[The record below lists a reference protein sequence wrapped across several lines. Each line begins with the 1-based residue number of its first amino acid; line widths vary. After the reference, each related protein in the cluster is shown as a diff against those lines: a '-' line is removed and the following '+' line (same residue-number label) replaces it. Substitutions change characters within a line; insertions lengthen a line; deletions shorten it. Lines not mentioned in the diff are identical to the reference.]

1 MALNDEDYA
10 VVVGIDGYS
19 QLRPLQAA
27 REDADDFM
35 NWLIS
40 PEGGGIPNTPDHI
53 QIIKSPDALPD
64 DPFFASPIKRDID
77 KALRD
82 FGVRG
87 EDRIGRRLYFYFA
100 GHGFGAE
107 FDDVGMLMADAA
119 LNNLE
124 NVGLRPYR
132 KLFFDRGPFDQ
143 VVFILDCCR
152 DNNKK
157 RKTGEPE
164 QLDPKDPPPKVT
176 DFVVLAAAYG
186 ERAFEKDDDGTGER
200 RGVLTKAL
208 LEALRGKYPE
218 AIDNQNRVTT
228 ATLSQ
233 FVSSRMKQLTTDE
246 KLRQDPQF
254 LSVPSPE
261 IVFCTIDP
269 ALIPSR
275 AMRVIAPNGLKGE
288 LILHDGDD
296 KEVKR
301 IAADLA
307 TNDQPWEFTLPLRN
321 SNFVVVHTE
330 SDAELLI
337 NPTRG
342 KKDPYVLRFPRPE

>member
-1 MALNDEDYA
+1 MVNAEDYA
-10 VVVGIDGYS
+10 IVVGIDGYS

-27 REDADDFM
+27 RKDAEDFKT
-35 NWLIS
+35 WLVS
-40 PEGGGIPNTPDHI
+40 PNGGGIPHEPDHI
-53 QIIKSPDALPD
+53 QIILSPDALPN
-64 DPFFASPIKRDID
+64 DPFDARPIKRDID

-82 FGVRG
+82 FGIKG
-87 EDRIGRRLYFYFA
+87 DDRIGRRLYFYFA
-100 GHGFGAE
+100 GHGFGSE

-119 LNNLE
+119 MDSLA

-132 KLFFDRGPFDQ
+132 KLFFDRGPFDE

-164 QLDPKDPPPKVT
+164 FTLDPKTPLPKVS

-186 ERAFEKDDDGTGER
+186 EKAFERDGDATGER
-200 RGVLTKAL
+200 RGVFTRAL
-208 LEALRGKYPE
+208 LDALNGKYPE
-218 AIDNQNRVTT
+218 VIDNQNRITT
-228 ATLSQ
+228 ATVSQ
-233 FVSSRMKQLTTDE
+233 FVAARMKQLTTDE

-254 LSVPSPE
+254 LSVPNPE

-275 AMRVIAPNGLKGE
+275 TMRIVAPNGLQGE
-288 LILHDGDD
+288 LILQDAAGN
-296 KEVKR
+296 EVR
-301 IAADLA
+301 RNSANLS
-307 TNDQPWEFTLPLRN
+307 TNDQPWEFPLPLRN
-321 SNFVVVHTE
+321 GNYVIIHTE
-330 SDAELLI
+330 SDAELLL